1 MFRTILLAVDGSK
14 YSEKAVELAKQLA
27 KASNDEV
34 VVTHV
39 TELLPARFQTYPGL
53 DQELDNE
60 TIELAKGYMADLEEA
75 GIKARAE
82 LRSAQY
88 GGIARI
94 LTNLAEDL
102 DAGLIVM
109 GSHGRGDLT
118 AAARQRRP
126 PQGPA
131 PQPATRADR
140 PLRHLAST
148 PGPARPRRRQ
158 EVERTCMRHR

>member
-27 KASNDEV
+27 SAGSDEV

-39 TELLPARFQTYPGL
+39 TELLPGRFQTYPGL

-60 TIELAKGYMADLEEA
+60 TIELAKGYVAELEEA
-75 GIKARAE
+75 GIKARTE

-118 AAARQRRP
+118 ALLLGSVAHKVLHYSNRPVLIAR
-126 PQGPA
+126 
-131 PQPATRADR
+131 
-140 PLRHLAST
+140 
-148 PGPARPRRRQ
+148 
-158 EVERTCMRHR
+158 

>member
-27 KASNDEV
+27 SAGSDEV

-53 DQELDNE
+53 DSELDQE
-60 TIELAKGYMADLEEA
+60 AIELTKGYVAELEGA

-82 LRSAQY
+82 LRGAQY
-88 GGIARI
+88 GGVARI

-118 AAARQRRP
+118 ALLLGSVAHKVLHLSQRPVLIAR
-126 PQGPA
+126 
-131 PQPATRADR
+131 
-140 PLRHLAST
+140 
-148 PGPARPRRRQ
+148 
-158 EVERTCMRHR
+158 

>member
-75 GIKARAE
+75 GIKARTE

-88 GGIARI
+88 GGIART

-118 AAARQRRP
+118 ALLLGSVAHKVLHLSQRPVLIAR
-126 PQGPA
+126 
-131 PQPATRADR
+131 
-140 PLRHLAST
+140 
-148 PGPARPRRRQ
+148 
-158 EVERTCMRHR
+158 

>member
-1 MFRTILLAVDGSK
+1 MFRIILLAVDGSK
-14 YSEKAVELAKQLA
+14 YSEKAVELSKHLA
-27 KASNDEV
+27 SAGSDEV

-53 DQELDNE
+53 DSELDNE
-60 TIELAKGYMADLEEA
+60 TIELAKRYVADLEEA
-75 GIKARAE
+75 GIKARTE

-94 LTNLAEDL
+94 IANLAEDL

-118 AAARQRRP
+118 ALLLGSVAHKVLHLSQRPVLIAR
-126 PQGPA
+126 
-131 PQPATRADR
+131 
-140 PLRHLAST
+140 
-148 PGPARPRRRQ
+148 
-158 EVERTCMRHR
+158 

>member
-75 GIKARAE
+75 GIKARTE

-118 AAARQRRP
+118 ALLLGSVAHKVLHLSQRPVLIAR
-126 PQGPA
+126 
-131 PQPATRADR
+131 
-140 PLRHLAST
+140 
-148 PGPARPRRRQ
+148 
-158 EVERTCMRHR
+158 

>member
-14 YSEKAVELAKQLA
+14 YAEKAVELAKHLA
-27 KASNDEV
+27 IVGNEEV

-53 DQELDNE
+53 DYEADKE
-60 TIELAKGYMADLEEA
+60 TIELAKGYVAELEAA
-75 GIKARAE
+75 GITARAE

-88 GGIARI
+88 GGVARI

-118 AAARQRRP
+118 ALLLGSVAHKVLHLSNRPVLIAR
-126 PQGPA
+126 
-131 PQPATRADR
+131 
-140 PLRHLAST
+140 
-148 PGPARPRRRQ
+148 
-158 EVERTCMRHR
+158 

>member
-27 KASNDEV
+27 TATSDEV

-39 TELLPARFQTYPGL
+39 TELLPAPAQTYPGL
-53 DQELDNE
+53 DYEADRE
-60 TIELAKGYMADLEEA
+60 VIELANGYVAELEAA
-75 GIKARAE
+75 GIKSRTE
-82 LRSAQY
+82 LRGAPY
-88 GGIARI
+88 GGIARV

-118 AAARQRRP
+118 ALLLGSVAHKVLHLSQRPVLIAR
-126 PQGPA
+126 
-131 PQPATRADR
+131 
-140 PLRHLAST
+140 
-148 PGPARPRRRQ
+148 
-158 EVERTCMRHR
+158 